1 LKYDTKT
8 GQRIPSIICPK
19 RNEEKRETM
28 KLNND
33 IYAYEW
39 TNPFENNC
47 NSFFIGGN
55 VQALIDPGL
64 KLFLPDLLKKMEAD
78 GIDLKNIKYVINTHS
93 HPDHFEASEA
103 FDDDK
108 NIKIGLHQD
117 GMDFLDDIGGQMY
130 GLFGLDAPKVHIDM
144 VLEEGPIKLG
154 DEDFEILHV
163 PGHSPGSIALYW
175 PSRKALFPGDVI
187 FNQNVGRTDFPGG
200 DGALLKKSILTL
212 SGLDADWLFPGH
224 MEVITGKEN
233 VKRNF
238 QFVIER
244 VFPYI

>member
-1 LKYDTKT
+1 
-8 GQRIPSIICPK
+8 
-19 RNEEKRETM
+19 M

-33 IYAYEW
+33 IYVYEW
-39 TNPFENNC
+39 TNPLENNC
-47 NSFFIGGN
+47 NSFFIGGS

-64 KLFLPDLLKKMEAD
+64 KLFLPDLLKRMKKD
-78 GIDLKNIKYVINTHS
+78 GIDPKNIKYIINTHS

-103 FDDDK
+103 FNSDE
-108 NIKIGLHQD
+108 NIEIGLHKK
-117 GMDFLDDIGGQMY
+117 GMDFLNDIGGHMY
-130 GLFGLDAPKVHIDM
+130 GLFGLDAPKVHIGL
-144 VLEEGPIKLG
+144 VLEEGTIRLG

-163 PGHSPGSIALYW
+163 PGHSPGSVALYW

-200 DGALLKKSILTL
+200 DSALLKESILAL
-212 SGLDADWLFPGH
+212 SKLDTDYFLPGH
-224 MEVITGKEN
+224 MEVIIGKEN
-233 VKRNF
+233 IKRNF

>member
-1 LKYDTKT
+1 
-8 GQRIPSIICPK
+8 
-19 RNEEKRETM
+19 M
-28 KLNND
+28 KLDND

-39 TNPFENNC
+39 TNMFENNC
-47 NSFFIGGN
+47 NSFFIGGS

-64 KLFLPDLLKKMEAD
+64 KVFLPDLLKRMETD
-78 GIDLKNIKYVINTHS
+78 GIDPKNMRYIINTHS

-103 FDDDK
+103 FDADK
-108 NIKIGLHQD
+108 NIKIGLHKD
-117 GMDFLDDIGGQMY
+117 GIDFLDDIGGHMY
-130 GLFGLDAPKVHIDM
+130 GLFGLDTPKVHIDM

-187 FNQNVGRTDFPGG
+187 FNQNIGRTDFPGG
-200 DGALLKKSILTL
+200 CGELLKKSIQTL
-212 SGLDADWLFPGH
+212 SELDTDWLLPGH
-224 MEVITGKEN
+224 MDIITGNEN

-244 VFPYI
+244 IFSYI